1 MKNKKS
7 FITLGMSTLLIMLTV
22 FLCIT
27 MFNTVNK
34 VFFDAT
40 VNQTLETLE
49 VVRGLGIHLVDNKLR
64 ELKDDLEE
72 KAVVLT
78 QSYESSNDVAIEDI
92 APSLTNLPLPQD
104 GIDYLLA
111 DANGVVIDE
120 FLNSYDISSEVNLT
134 DVFSQQKTVII
145 DPYFNQDG
153 EYTMAVVTP
162 LQLSQQSYLLILRL
176 DGYCVSRWMEDI
188 QFEIGSGLSYIINAE
203 GRNIATSKE
212 ETYEWIT
219 SQYNSQELATQD
231 EESKTVAQLEK
242 QVLDGHT
249 GRGSYLW
256 KGEENYLVYAPI
268 EETNWGFFVGFY
280 GEDMNNFIKDSAIG
294 SISSSV
300 PFFIALTGLFFL
312 FVFYI
317 NYNFHKER
325 NYVNELLRRNQEI
338 EKQAEELKINEERFR
353 VAMAQSNNII
363 FEYDLATGRITNY
376 YAHQVKHIVN
386 SFQDLKDKIIT
397 NGVIA
402 DESAIALQTMF
413 DDIRDGVS
421 NYECVITVLFPDQT
435 NAWYKVSVSPKSKQ
449 QSRIIGIMEDITKEK
464 LGELDPLTGLL
475 NTIVFKQKVIHH
487 LVNDTTLSALLIF
500 DIDNFKKINDT
511 YGHPFGDKVIIQAG
525 QNLKHRFSQHAMIG
539 RLGGDE
545 FCVFCYGLTSTND
558 LNEILEQ
565 LFQNP
570 DQMENDIT
578 ITYSCG
584 IVFHNHNQKYD
595 ELYQQADMALYE
607 AKKRGKNGFYIY
619 NENMKKDK

>member
-7 FITLGMSTLLIMLTV
+7 FITLGISTLLIIITV

-27 MFNTVNK
+27 IFNTINK
-34 VFFDAT
+34 VFFNAT
-40 VNQTLETLE
+40 TNQTLETLE
-49 VVRGLGIHLVDNKLR
+49 VVRGLGIHLVDNNLR

-78 QSYESSNDVAIEDI
+78 QSYESYNDASLENI
-92 APSLTNLPLPQD
+92 APFLANLSLPKD

-111 DANGVVIDE
+111 DVNGVVVDE
-120 FLNSYDISSEVNLT
+120 HLNPYNLSSELNLT
-134 DVFSQQKTVII
+134 DIFSQQKTVII
-145 DPYFNQDG
+145 DPYFNQDN
-153 EYTMAVVTP
+153 EYILAVVTP
-162 LQLSQQSYLLILRL
+162 LQLSQRSYLLILRL

-219 SQYNSQELATQD
+219 SQYNSQELATHD
-231 EESKTVAQLEK
+231 EESKTVAELEK
-242 QVLDGHT
+242 QVLDGKT
-249 GRGSYLW
+249 GRGSYIW
-256 KGEENYLVYAPI
+256 EGEENYLVYAPI

-300 PFFIALTGLFFL
+300 PFFIALTGLFFI

-317 NYNFHKER
+317 NYNYRKER
-325 NYVNELLRRNQEI
+325 KYIDELLWRNKEI
-338 EKQAEELKINEERFR
+338 EKQAEDLRINEERFR
-353 VAMAQSNNII
+353 MAMAQTNNII
-363 FEYDLATGRITNY
+363 FEYDLTTGGITNY
-376 YAHQVKHIVN
+376 YAQQVKHIVN
-386 SFQDLKDKIIT
+386 SFQDFKNKIIT
-397 NGVIA
+397 DGVID

-413 DDIRDGVS
+413 DDIRNGVS

-435 NAWYKVSVSPKSKQ
+435 NAWYKVSVSPKSTQ
-449 QSRIIGIMEDITKEK
+449 HSRVIGIMEDITKEK

-475 NTIVFKQKVIHH
+475 NTIVFKQKVIQH

-545 FCVFCYGLTSTND
+545 FCVFCYGLASSKE
-558 LNEILEQ
+558 LKEILEQ

-570 DQMENDIT
+570 NQMENDIT

-595 ELYQQADMALYE
+595 ELYQQADIALYE
-607 AKKRGKNGFYIY
+607 AKKRGKNGFCIY
-619 NENMKKDK
+619 EEKMKKET